1 MSVTTGGVARRAGRA
16 PGAGRPPATTDPLP
30 TSPAGRH
37 PPPPQVGE
45 ARRDLR
51 RFHAEDIAA
60 VLGSLA
66 ASASVVW
73 IVYTKLLPLTGK
85 LGFALSWFAVFLG
98 LYAVLVWSR
107 EDRLEATDRV
117 LGALWTATGC
127 LAIGVLTSV
136 VGFVAVRGSSA
147 ISHRNFFTQSL
158 SAAGPLEPLSVGGIL
173 HGIVGTLIMIAIAVV
188 VTVPL
193 GLATAVFLVEVGG
206 PLARVVGMVVDAMT
220 ALPSIVAG
228 LFIYA
233 TWILILRFPDSGLA
247 AALALSVMM
256 LPIIT
261 RAAAVVLRL
270 VPGSLREASYALGSS
285 QWRTVW
291 SVVLPT
297 ARPGLATAVILGMA
311 RGIGETSPVLLT
323 AGYTLNFNAD
333 PTAGPMVSLPLLTY
347 ELVRSGQPAYVER
360 AYGAALTLLVL
371 VFVLFLAARLIGRR
385 RPGS

>member
-1 MSVTTGGVARRAGRA
+1 MSAVPEFAAPPRIVRA
-16 PGAGRPPATTDPLP
+16 PVEP
-30 TSPAGRH
+30 TPVQAA
-37 PPPPQVGE
+37 PVGE
-45 ARRDLR
+45 PPVEPAPVEVRRDLR
-51 RFHAEDIAA
+51 RVHGEDVFAVGGCAA
-60 VLGSLA
+60 ASLA
-66 ASASVVW
+66 TVW
-73 IVYTKLLPLTGK
+73 IVYTRLLPFTGK
-85 LGFALSWFAVFLG
+85 LGFTLCWFAVFLA
-98 LYAVLVWSR
+98 LYAVLVWAR
-107 EDRLEATDRV
+107 EDSLEAIDRV
-117 LGALWTATGC
+117 LGALWTSTGL
-127 LAIGVLTSV
+127 LAIGVLVSV
-136 VGFVAVRGSSA
+136 IGFVTVRGSAA

-158 SAAGPLEPLSVGGIL
+158 SAAGPLEPLTVGGIL
-173 HGIVGTLIMIAIAVV
+173 HGIVGTLIMIGIAVV

-193 GLATAVFLVEVGG
+193 GLATAVYLVEVGG
-206 PLARVVGMVVDAMT
+206 ALARIVGMVVDAMT

-233 TWILILRFPDSGLA
+233 TWILILRFPNSGLA

-333 PTAGPMVSLPLLTY
+333 PTSGPMVSLPLLTY

-371 VFVLFLAARLIGRR
+371 VFVLFIAARIIGRHR
-385 RPGS
+385 VSS